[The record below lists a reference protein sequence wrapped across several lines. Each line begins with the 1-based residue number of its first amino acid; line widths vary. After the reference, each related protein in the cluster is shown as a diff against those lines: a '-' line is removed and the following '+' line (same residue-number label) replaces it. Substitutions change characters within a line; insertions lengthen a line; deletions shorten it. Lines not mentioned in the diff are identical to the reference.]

1 MFRSPLTQFDK
12 IFPVFSLIF
21 PNLSKQV
28 ERFFFSFSAVSPIM
42 WSIHVKE
49 NTFMRELKLDTRS
62 CQDEQGTLHIF
73 HYFVLIELSDLFG
86 SCTEQYGIR
95 ITEEHGDTAS
105 IANITS
111 DITRIHTLL
120 TLLPWRTM

>member
-1 MFRSPLTQFDK
+1 
-12 IFPVFSLIF
+12 
-21 PNLSKQV
+21 
-28 ERFFFSFSAVSPIM
+28 
-42 WSIHVKE
+42 
-49 NTFMRELKLDTRS
+49 MRELKLDTRS
-62 CQDEQGTLHIF
+62 CLDEQGTLHIF

-111 DITRIHTLL
+111 DSTRIHTLL
-120 TLLPWRTM
+120 TLLSEHCVGPTGLADVVADWL